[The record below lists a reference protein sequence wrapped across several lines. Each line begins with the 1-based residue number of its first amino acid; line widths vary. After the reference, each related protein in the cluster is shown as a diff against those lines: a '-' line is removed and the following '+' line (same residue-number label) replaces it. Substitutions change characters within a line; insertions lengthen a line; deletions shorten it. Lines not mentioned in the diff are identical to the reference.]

1 MFDHAGTSGV
11 TRATATVVQGM
22 LVLRERI
29 FLFVT
34 FEGVRRTIT
43 APLPLYTAATAE
55 DGTHPSQSS
64 CEKRAGRC
72 ISGSR
77 MV

>member
-11 TRATATVVQGM
+11 TRAAATTVQGM

-34 FEGVRRTIT
+34 FEGARRTIT
-43 APLPLYTAATAE
+43 APLPLCTAATAE
-55 DGTHPSQSS
+55 DGTHPSQAS
-64 CEKRAGRC
+64 CEKVAGTC
-72 ISGSR
+72 ISGAR